1 MSSEDERGMKGLIG
15 GWLEF
20 ETLRKEMESKI
31 HDLELSNFNLT
42 YGPKSEA
49 EFREKLK
56 QIRILHD
63 RIEALL
69 GPAKETSTLV
79 A

>member
-1 MSSEDERGMKGLIG
+1 MRGLIG

-20 ETLRKEMESKI
+20 ETLRKQMETKI
-31 HDLELSNFNLT
+31 RELELSNFNLT
-42 YGPKSEA
+42 YGSKSEV

-63 RIEALL
+63 KIETLL
-69 GPAKETSTLV
+69 GPPKETTTLV
-79 A
+79 T